1 MARKLQRRMC
11 WRNPPKMSQAASTK
25 LAEKPRGILN
35 SQMLVTGGS
44 GQEFFSFSIS
54 SVEWPGFGICKLII
68 NPYVKGCMYLVSL
81 CNETVCNTGLT

>member
-35 SQMLVTGGS
+35 SQMLGGS
-44 GQEFFSFSIS
+44 GQDSFSFSIS
-54 SVEWPGFGICKLII
+54 SVE
-68 NPYVKGCMYLVSL
+68 
-81 CNETVCNTGLT
+81 